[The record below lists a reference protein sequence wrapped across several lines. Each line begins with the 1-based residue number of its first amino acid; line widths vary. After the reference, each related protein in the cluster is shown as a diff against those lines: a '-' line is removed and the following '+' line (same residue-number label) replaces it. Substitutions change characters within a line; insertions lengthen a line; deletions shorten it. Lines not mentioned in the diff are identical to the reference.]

1 MKEYVE
7 FMELLQHE
15 KKQEAVE
22 YALGLLQS
30 GVMDV
35 VTLYSNVLTP
45 ALNEMQCLLE
55 DKRMCIWK
63 EHVRTA
69 IVRTIVE
76 CCYPYVIEQRDKL
89 GIEKYQTAVIIC
101 PPEEY
106 HELGARMVADYFVIC
121 GYDAIFVGSN
131 TPYSDFHNAA
141 HIISPSIIAISI
153 SNYYNL
159 VITKKIIADLKDIL
173 ADTVKIV
180 VGGSAVYE
188 NEENYKMLGADYRAR
203 TFEDIRRI
211 TSEEVNV

>member
-1 MKEYVE
+1 MKEYIE

-22 YALGLLQS
+22 FALSLLKN
-30 GVMDV
+30 GEMDV
-35 VTLYSNVLTP
+35 VTLYAQVLTP

-76 CCYPYVIEQRDKL
+76 CCYPYVIMERDKR
-89 GIEKYQTAVIIC
+89 GAPKHKTAVIIC

-106 HELGARMVADYFVIC
+106 HDLGARMVADFFVIC

-131 TPYSDFHNAA
+131 TPYGDFYNAA
-141 HIISPSIIAISI
+141 HIISPDIIAISI
-153 SNYYNL
+153 SDYYNL
-159 VITKKIIADLKDIL
+159 VVTKMIIGDLKGIL
-173 ADTVKIV
+173 ADSVKII
-180 VGGSAVYE
+180 VGGSAVYD
-188 NEENYKMLGADYRAR
+188 NDENYKMLGADFRAQ
-203 TFEDIRRI
+203 TFEDIQKI
-211 TSEEVNV
+211 TADEVGV